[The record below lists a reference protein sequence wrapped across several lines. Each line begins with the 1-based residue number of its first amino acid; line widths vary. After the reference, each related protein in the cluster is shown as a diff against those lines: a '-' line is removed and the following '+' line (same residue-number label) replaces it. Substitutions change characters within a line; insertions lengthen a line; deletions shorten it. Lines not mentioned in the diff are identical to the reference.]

1 MRQLK
6 ILILVFALPFV
17 AAQSLYWFRDSISL
31 KTLETG
37 TLLTP
42 PLQTQV
48 FSFFDP
54 NTRGKWQLIYIKPT
68 VCDANCT
75 LALSNLNRIHAALGK
90 DRPRLVCRTL
100 SQTDLSSLSPGELA
114 VIDPQGWL
122 ILQYA
127 AHSRPM
133 GIIKDLQR
141 LLKFSH
147 VG

>member
-6 ILILVFALPFV
+6 ILILLFALPFV
-17 AAQSLYWFRDSISL
+17 AAQGLYWFRDNLSL

-42 PLQTQV
+42 PLQTQA

-54 NTRGKWQLIYIKPT
+54 STTGKWQLIYIKPP

-75 LALSNLNRIHAALGK
+75 QTLLDINRIHAALGK

-100 SQTDLSSLSPGELA
+100 SQTDLPSLSPGELA

-127 AHSRPM
+127 VHSRPM

>member
-6 ILILVFALPFV
+6 ILMLLFALPLV
-17 AAQSLYWFRDSISL
+17 AAQGLYWFRDSIPL

-42 PLQTQV
+42 PLQTNIL
-48 FSFFDP
+48 SFFDP
-54 NTRGKWQLIYIKPT
+54 TTKGKWQLIYIKPA

-75 LALSNLNRIHAALGK
+75 QALSDINRIHASLGK
-90 DRPRLVCRTL
+90 DRPRLVCHTL
-100 SQTDLSSLSPGELA
+100 SQTDLPLLSPGELA

-127 AHSRPM
+127 VHSRPM